1 MTTIY
6 ALCDTVVR
14 YIGAT
19 SNLKQRLSAHL
30 SKAGKY
36 NAKVS
41 QWLYE
46 MKDRKQKPTIQV
58 LEVVPPELDWESREI
73 HWIAVYS
80 GPNLLN
86 QTIGGKGSKG
96 FKWSEEDKVLIG
108 KRTSLIHK
116 GMHRT
121 PEARDRM
128 RAAQLRI
135 VAKLAVQGKKKTHRP
150 PTEETKAKIA
160 SAMRGKKHS
169 EESKAKMSA
178 QRQNPSA
185 ALREKWAEAARRRD
199 PEWRA
204 WFAQQQKGK
213 PKSAETKKKMSIAAK
228 ARWAKKKTSDV
239 C

>member
-14 YIGAT
+14 YVGAT
-19 SNLKQRLSAHL
+19 SNPKQRLSAHI

-36 NAKVS
+36 HANVS
-41 QWLYE
+41 QWLASLKE
-46 MKDRKQKPTIQV
+46 RGEKPHLLI
-58 LEVVPPELDWESREI
+58 LEQVPPEIDWEQREI
-73 HWIAVYS
+73 HWISFYA

-96 FKWSEEDKVLIG
+96 YKWSEEDRIEIG

-116 GMHRT
+116 GSRRT

-128 RAAQLRI
+128 RTAQRRI
-135 VAKLAVQGKKKTHRP
+135 VADLAAQGKKKRHKP

-160 SAMRGKKHS
+160 AAMRGKKHT

-178 QRQNPSA
+178 QRQNPSPE
-185 ALREKWAEAARRRD
+185 LRAKWAEAAKNRD
-199 PEWRA
+199 PEWLA

-213 PKSAETKKKMSIAAK
+213 PKSKETREKMSIAAK
-228 ARWAKKKTSDV
+228 ARWAKRREANV
-239 C
+239 R